1 MVLFTRLEIEVPDGV
16 WEKVSKMSL
25 GEGSAGDDS
34 GIGAMPRLVGSSRI
48 KFYRG
53 HMSSGMSKEPEDR

>member
-16 WEKVSKMSL
+16 WEKVSEMSL
-25 GEGSAGDDS
+25 GEGSAGDDY
-34 GIGAMPRLVGSSRI
+34 GIGVGSSRI